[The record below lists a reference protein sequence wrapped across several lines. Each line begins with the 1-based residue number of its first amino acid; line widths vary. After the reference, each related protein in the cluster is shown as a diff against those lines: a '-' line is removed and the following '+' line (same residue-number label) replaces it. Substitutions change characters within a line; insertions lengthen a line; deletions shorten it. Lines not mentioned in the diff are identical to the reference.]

1 MHLYKIMLGRFLTAN
16 LQDIF
21 DKIPKPDTGT
31 AIFQAY
37 IFRRNYISDW
47 NEAYWTFRDFVSAG
61 IGKFFRF

>member
-1 MHLYKIMLGRFLTAN
+1 MLDRFLTAN

-37 IFRRNYISDW
+37 IFEEIIFPTGTKYIGLF
-47 NEAYWTFRDFVSAG
+47 EIFSAG